1 MNEIPKGQQAYAAL
15 LKRNYLLAQPHKS
28 FNKLF
33 GIGANKTGSTSLKLV
48 FSILGL
54 RAANQNAGELTT
66 QQLAKGNFA
75 PLIKFVEQY
84 DAFQDTPFAAKSYY
98 AQLDALFPNSKFIL
112 TIREPEEWFNSFLR
126 HNQRQL
132 GLDPE
137 NTKISLEDLDGK
149 DYLYNGFR
157 QLKFESDWLLSIDQ
171 KYTAKKCWDLSFN
184 KDHFIDLYIQRN
196 KEVARHFSERPD
208 DLLVIDITKEKTTE
222 KIVNFLNLPKQLV
235 TDMPHLNKNNVI
247 PQSNPA

>member
-1 MNEIPKGQQAYAAL
+1 MNETPKGKQAYEAL

-54 RAANQNAGELTT
+54 RAANQNSGELTT

-75 PLIKFVEQY
+75 PLIKYVEQY

-112 TIREPEEWFNSFLR
+112 TIREPEAWFDSFLR
-126 HNQRQL
+126 HNLKQL
-132 GLDPE
+132 DLDADK
-137 NTKISLEDLDGK
+137 TTITAEDLVGK
-149 DYLYNGFR
+149 DYLYHGFR
-157 QLKFESDWLLSIDQ
+157 QLKFESDWLLSVDQ
-171 KYTAKKCWDLSFN
+171 NYTVEKCWDLSFDKN
-184 KDHFIDLYIQRN
+184 HFIDLYLQRN
-196 KEVARHFSERPD
+196 KEIVRHFSERPD
-208 DLLVIDITKEKTTE
+208 DLLVIDITKEPTTE
-222 KIVNFLNLPKQLV
+222 KIVNFLNLPEALI
-235 TDMPHLNKNNVI
+235 TDMPHLNQNLVF
-247 PQSNPA
+247 PQKDSA